1 MPIIEIQPNYSI
13 NTDFIV
19 SVKRSGNSMI
29 GLIVDLQLSKGDK
42 EQYLQEQGRE
52 VNQAWKMPALFLLI
66 SRVRDGMGS
75 IL

>member
-1 MPIIEIQPNYSI
+1 
-13 NTDFIV
+13 
-19 SVKRSGNSMI
+19 MI